1 MREEGLQVDETYVFQ
16 TVEVLIPLVAVL
28 ALMRLLLLHS
38 SLTRVRSR
46 RLRVDDREGAVP
58 ILMQL
63 LVLVAVLLVVPALS

>member
-1 MREEGLQVDETYVFQ
+1 MDETYVFQ

-46 RLRVDDREGAVP
+46 RLGVNDRESAVP

>member
-1 MREEGLQVDETYVFQ
+1 MDETYVFQ
-16 TVEVLIPLVAVL
+16 TVKVLIPLVAVL